1 MNDSRVVARLA
12 GIGIAAVLSV
22 VGFVWVFYVSFIG
35 ETWAKD
41 NGNPPWF
48 AWMGP
53 LLCLAAMLLILQ
65 TLKKYFDALVKPMWK
80 GV

>member
-22 VGFVWVFYVSFIG
+22 VGLAWVAYSAFIG

-41 NGNPPWF
+41 HGNPTWF
-48 AWMGP
+48 AWMAP
-53 LLCLAAMLLILQ
+53 LLCLAAMALILQ
-65 TLKKYFDALVKPMWK
+65 MLKKYFDAVVKPMWK